1 MATATFEVRVYLR
14 AASEELVVLGEVTC
28 EYYQE
33 SQYGIQYPVLQKFVS
48 YPDSR
53 AYKIEFLKYDEEN
66 QQKYKRTIELTP
78 SRTYNYAFYVERQE
92 DIEASYLN
100 VVDNSTIA
108 EKKGYYED
116 DVLIVSESAVPFY
129 FPVEHSYKM
138 GGVIKNLAISTEQ
151 ISEAQVGQYP
161 LLILTEKGIY
171 ALQQGSGVVLYSNL
185 IPINRDSCQ
194 DGVVQTKNGIIYIAN
209 NTLYYLVGRQGENMS
224 FTLENAPFTNV
235 RTEKY
240 VTAVQ
245 NPNLYDVSELI
256 SQVDFRTYLNN
267 AKLIYDTYKEEIIV
281 SNTSYKYSYVYSLRN
296 KLWHKISGTYI
307 SFSNRYALRYV
318 TDSLSDLVDLN
329 TEATTGIAVVHA
341 QSSVLKLDAEGYKKI
356 ERAILRANIIPEQG
370 KRFGLYLFASDDLLS
385 WKLIAATQKVTS
397 TSHIRLERVQR
408 AYKYFIVA
416 AGGNVSVNTNLAY
429 MDFVVSDMIANK
441 ER

>member
-1 MATATFEVRVYLR
+1 MATATFQVRVYLR
-14 AASEELVVLGEVTC
+14 TASEELVVTGSLNC

-33 SQYGIQYPVLQKFVS
+33 EQGGIEYPVLNPFFS

-53 AYKIEFLKYDEEN
+53 AYKVEFLKYDETRQN
-66 QQKYKRTIELTP
+66 TYKRTVELTP
-78 SRTYNYAFYVERQE
+78 SATYNYAFYVEKPGDKELAYQ
-92 DIEASYLN
+92 N
-100 VVDNSTIA
+100 VIDNTNIV
-108 EKKGYYED
+108 EKRIYYED
-116 DVLIVSESAVPFY
+116 DVVIVSESSVPFY
-129 FPVEHSYKM
+129 FPVEHSYKI
-138 GGVIKNLAISTEQ
+138 GGVIKNLAISIEQ

-194 DGVVQTKNGIIYIAN
+194 DGIVQTKNGIIYIAN

-224 FTLENAPFTNV
+224 FALENAPFTSV

-245 NPNLYDVSELI
+245 NPDLYDVSELI

-329 TEATTGIAVVHA
+329 TEATTGTAVIHA

-356 ERAILRANIIPEQG
+356 ERAILRANITPEQN

-385 WKLIAATQKVTS
+385 WKLIAVTQKVTS
-397 TSHIRLERVQR
+397 TSHIRLERVQK

-416 AGGNVSVNTNLAY
+416 AGGNVSVNTNIAY

>member
-1 MATATFEVRVYLR
+1 MATATFQVRVYLR
-14 AASEELVVLGEVTC
+14 TASEELVVTGSLNC

-33 SQYGIQYPVLQKFVS
+33 EQGGIEYPVLNPFFS

-53 AYKIEFLKYDEEN
+53 AYKVEFLKYDETRQN
-66 QQKYKRTIELTP
+66 TYKRTVELTP
-78 SRTYNYAFYVERQE
+78 SATYNYAFYVEKQGDKE
-92 DIEASYLN
+92 LAYQN
-100 VVDNSTIA
+100 VIDNTNIV
-108 EKKGYYED
+108 EKRIYYED
-116 DVLIVSESAVPFY
+116 DVIIVSESAVPFY
-129 FPVEHSYKM
+129 FPVEHSYKI
-138 GGVIKNLAISTEQ
+138 GGVIKNLAISIEQ

-171 ALQQGSGVVLYSNL
+171 ALEQGTGIVLYSNL

-194 DGVVQTKNGIIYIAN
+194 DGIVQTKNGIIYIAN
-209 NTLYYLVGRQGENMS
+209 STLYYLVGRQGENMS
-224 FTLENAPFTNV
+224 FALENAPFTDV

-245 NPNLYDVSELI
+245 NPDLYDVSELI

-281 SNTSYKYSYVYSLRN
+281 SNTSYKYSYVFSLRN

-329 TEATTGIAVVHA
+329 TEATTGTAVIHA
-341 QSSVLKLDAEGYKKI
+341 QSSVLKLDAEGYKKV

-397 TSHIRLERVQR
+397 TSHIRLERVQK

-416 AGGNVSVNTNLAY
+416 AGGNVSVNTNIAY